1 MQMGFGLPVSGAWAT
16 ADNIRTVA
24 TAAERLGYRT
34 LWSFQRLTVPVDEA
48 GAPQL
53 PPAYGSVLD
62 PLLPLAYAA
71 AVTDRIGLGTA
82 IVNMPYQPPAVLAKG
97 LASLD
102 VLSGGRLLAGLGIGW
117 LPDEFTAAG
126 VPFPRRGARAED
138 YLACLAALWADDPVA
153 YEGEFYTVP
162 RSSFLP
168 KPVQPGGPPI
178 LLGGAAPKALARA
191 GRLTSGWISAS
202 RADLTALGDSIE
214 IVRQGARDAGRDES
228 ALRFVCRGVVRGGER
243 TGPLTGTLDEVRAD
257 LPTLAAQGV
266 TETFVDL
273 NFDPAVGSP
282 DVAPETAM
290 RRAHEVH
297 EAQAPG
303 A

>member
-1 MQMGFGLPVSGAWAT
+1 MDMGFGLPVSGAWAT
-16 ADNIRTVA
+16 PENLRTVA

-34 LWSFQRLTVPVDEA
+34 LWSFQRLTVPVDDA
-48 GAPQL
+48 GVQQL

-62 PLLPLAYAA
+62 PLVPLAFAA

-82 IVNMPYQPPAVLAKG
+82 IVNMPYQPPAILAKG

-102 VLSGGRLLAGLGIGW
+102 VLSGGRVTAGLGIGW

-126 VPFPRRGARAED
+126 VDFARRGDRAED
-138 YLACLAALWADDPVA
+138 YLACLAALWAADPVA
-153 YEGEFYTVP
+153 HDGEFYTVP

-168 KPVQPGGPPI
+168 KPVQPGGPQI

-191 GRLTSGWISAS
+191 GRLTAGWISAS

-214 IVRQGARDAGRDES
+214 IVRQGARDVGRDPA

-243 TGPLTGTLDEVRAD
+243 TGLLTGSLDEIRAD
-257 LPTLAAQGV
+257 LPTLAAQGM

-273 NFDPAVGSP
+273 NFDPAVGNL

-290 RRAHEVH
+290 RRAHEVL
-297 EAQAPG
+297 EALAPG